1 MVLENCAQIALG
13 SARCWARET
22 IAPRRLDIGTFV
34 VAQLAVNQF
43 PLHVSAF
50 AKHIEACIVEAFT
63 DIQRFSGFG
72 FCKPDISVSVRLI
85 GLYIRDDD
93 KF

>member
-1 MVLENCAQIALG
+1 MVLENCAQTALG

-43 PLHVSAF
+43 PLHMTAL
-50 AKHIEACIVEAFT
+50 AKHIEYAFIIT
-63 DIQRFSGFG
+63 PF
-72 FCKPDISVSVRLI
+72 SVSLNFR
-85 GLYIRDDD
+85 GLSRPKQNTYA
-93 KF
+93 

>member
-1 MVLENCAQIALG
+1 MVLENCAQTALG

-43 PLHVSAF
+43 PLHMTAL
-50 AKHIEACIVEAFT
+50 AKHIESCIVEAFT
-63 DIQRFSGFG
+63 DIQGFSGFG
-72 FCKPDISVSVRLI
+72 LCKPDSSVSVRLI
-85 GLYIRDDD
+85 SLHNEFRT
-93 KF
+93 